1 MYRDNLETKHHFIL
15 LLKNADDARRD
26 IEKHLSP
33 EKVKNTIR
41 SVQQEIWHL
50 QS

>member
-33 EKVKNTIR
+33 EKVNEYNKICAARNMAFA
-41 SVQQEIWHL
+41 
-50 QS
+50 